1 MGEIHP
7 SITLLPSSG
16 NELPVESKF
25 FTEFKTKIAAIF
37 SDIMLS
43 FKILGIYIILPD
55 FFGVVEVKFNLLNLS
70 QQSTNLH
77 LISFVFFL
85 VLFQQNT
92 NTQTQRCENRGW
104 TDPQIELLII
114 SLM

>member
-43 FKILGIYIILPD
+43 FKIL
-55 FFGVVEVKFNLLNLS
+55 VKMAFIKFYRTFLGLL
-70 QQSTNLH
+70 
-77 LISFVFFL
+77 
-85 VLFQQNT
+85 
-92 NTQTQRCENRGW
+92 R
-104 TDPQIELLII
+104 
-114 SLM
+114 

>member
-43 FKILGIYIILPD
+43 FKIL
-55 FFGVVEVKFNLLNLS
+55 VKMAF
-70 QQSTNLH
+70 
-77 LISFVFFL
+77 I
-85 VLFQQNT
+85 
-92 NTQTQRCENRGW
+92 
-104 TDPQIELLII
+104 
-114 SLM
+114 